1 MDEKR
6 IVSLLGIG
14 RRANKVVF
22 GKEQL
27 RSYLR
32 QPFKRKFLILAC
44 DTSDSIKEDW
54 IKRCKSHGASCI
66 LLKEH
71 DRVALGRAI
80 GKENISA
87 VAVADNGLADE
98 ISKIMTQA
106 GGD

>member
-6 IVSLLGIG
+6 VLSLLGIG

-27 RSYLR
+27 RGYLR
-32 QPFKRKFLILAC
+32 QPLRRKFLILAC

-54 IKRCKSHGASCI
+54 VKRCKSHGSSCI

-71 DRVALGRAI
+71 DRIALGKAI
-80 GKENISA
+80 GKDNISA
-87 VAVADNGLADE
+87 VAVADDGLAEE